1 MTSEALHIMILLA
14 AAIVAVPL
22 FRRFGLGSVLGYLV
36 AGVTVGP
43 QVFAWFTSPS
53 DIVHVAE
60 LGVVMFL
67 FVIGL
72 EMRPSHLWSMRRD
85 IFGLGMLQVIACSV
99 MLTLVGLA
107 MGASLSIAIIGA
119 WGFVLTS
126 TAVVVQVLEERGDIA
141 RARGKKILA
150 ILLLEDMLIVP
161 LLAAVSLMSPD
172 EGGAFDPTEVM
183 VAVACMVTLIAAG
196 IWMLEP
202 LFRLLALARARE
214 VMTAATLLVVLGAA
228 ALMHLGGLSMAM
240 GAFMAGVLLSESS
253 FRNQIEADIEPF
265 KGILMGLFFL
275 GVGMSLD
282 LGVVARNWQ
291 YVLSAVLAMAAAKA
305 VAIYVTARVMGTHH
319 SDALDRSVLMA
330 QGGEFAF
337 VLFAAAVAG
346 RVISPETGAV
356 LTSIV
361 IVSMAVSPLATAAMS
376 ALGRAHAGDPA
387 AGQLPEPTAEN
398 GSVLLIGF
406 GRFGQVVGQ
415 GLLMRGIDVTI
426 IDSDPNRITAAQAT
440 GFKVYYGDGSR
451 LDVLTASGAERAA
464 AVAVCVDDRDAA
476 TRIVGL
482 CRAEFPRARVLARS
496 YDRTH
501 ALGMM
506 SMGAHYQVRETLESA
521 ITLGMHVLMEVGVP
535 GPEANEI
542 ADEVRQRDQM
552 RFEAQL
558 ADAGGIDRD
567 MLHGDDGIPVF
578 VEGEASD
585 GHA

>member
-1 MTSEALHIMILLA
+1 MTSGALHIMILLG
-14 AAIVAVPL
+14 AAIIAVPL

-36 AGVTVGP
+36 AGVLVGP

-85 IFGLGMLQVIACSV
+85 IFGLGMLQVITCSV

-107 MGASLSIAIIGA
+107 LGASLSIAIIGA

-126 TAVVVQVLEERGDIA
+126 TAVVVQVLEERGDLTKV
-141 RARGKKILA
+141 RGKKILA
-150 ILLLEDMLIVP
+150 ILLLEDMMIVP
-161 LLAAVSLMSPD
+161 LLAAVSLMSPG
-172 EGGAFDPTEVM
+172 EGGFDPTGVI
-183 VAVACMVTLIAAG
+183 VAAGCIAALIAAG
-196 IWMLEP
+196 VWLLEP

-214 VMTAATLLVVLGAA
+214 VMTAAALFVVLGAA

-282 LGVVARNWQ
+282 LYIVSDNWLR
-291 YVLSAVLAMAAAKA
+291 VISAVIAMAAAKA
-305 VAIYVTARVMGTHH
+305 AAIYITARVMGSRHP
-319 SDALDRSVLMA
+319 DALDRSVLMA

-346 RVISPETGAV
+346 RVISPETGAI
-356 LTSIV
+356 LTSII
-361 IVSMAVSPLATAAMS
+361 IVSMAVTPLVSMVMRTIVRSRRDDHTEEGPSPEE
-376 ALGRAHAGDPA
+376 GG
-387 AGQLPEPTAEN
+387 

-415 GLLMRGIDVTI
+415 SLLTKGIDVTI
-426 IDSDPNRITAAQAT
+426 IDSDPNRIQAAHST

-451 LDVLTASGAERAA
+451 LDVLSASGAAA
-464 AVAVCVDDRDAA
+464 ARAIAICVDDRDAT

-482 CRAEFPRARVLARS
+482 CHAEFPHARILARS

-501 ALGMM
+501 ALGVM
-506 SMGAHYQVRETLESA
+506 SGGAHYQVRETFESA
-521 ITLGMHVLMEVGVP
+521 LVLGTHVLLEMGIP
-535 GPEANEI
+535 AQEADEI
-542 ADEVRQRDQM
+542 ADEVRHRDQV

-558 ADAGGIDRD
+558 DDAGGIGRD
-567 MLHGDDGIPVF
+567 MLHGDDGIPLF
-578 VEGEASD
+578 IEGEPSV
-585 GHA
+585 GHAS